1 MNHQDQSRD
10 QIERVRRFNRY
21 VTRRI
26 GVLSDDYLG
35 RGRPWGESRLMFE
48 IGPDGADV
56 RDLRERLALDSGYL
70 SRLLR
75 SLEGQGLVAIASSP
89 TDARVRRLSL
99 TEAGMREWET
109 LEAGSDEVAASL
121 LRPLDPGRRVRLITA
136 MEEVER
142 LLTAGAVQFDVVD
155 PVDRDAAACLRAY
168 IEELEQRIG
177 ARFDPTRGPTAEPH
191 ELVPPHGVFLL
202 ARLEG
207 TPVGCGAL
215 KIRGDGGAEIKRM
228 WISPTVRGL
237 GIATR
242 LLEGLEAQARQ
253 SGVARIVLDTSRF
266 HTEALALYRKR
277 GYVEIPPYNDNPY
290 ADHWFEKALAGAV
303 PAVAGVRP

>member
-1 MNHQDQSRD
+1 MNMQAQAQD

-48 IGPDGADV
+48 IGPQGADV
-56 RDLRERLALDSGYL
+56 RDLREHLGLDSGYL

-75 SLEGQGLVAIASSP
+75 SLQGQGLVGIAPSP
-89 TDARVRRLSL
+89 ADARVRRVVL

-109 LEAGSDEVAASL
+109 LEARSNDVAASL
-121 LRPLDPGRRVRLITA
+121 LQPLDPDRQARLVAA
-136 MEEVER
+136 MEEIER
-142 LLTAGAVQFDVVD
+142 LLTTATVQLGIVD
-155 PVDRDAAACLRAY
+155 PADRDAAACLRAY
-168 IEELEQRIG
+168 LEELEQRIG
-177 ARFDPTRGPTAEPH
+177 TRFDPTRGPTAQPH

-207 TPVGCGAL
+207 APVGCGAL
-215 KIRGDGGAEIKRM
+215 KIRGDGSGEIKRM
-228 WISPTVRGL
+228 WIAPTVRGL

-253 SGVARIVLDTSRF
+253 SGLARIVLDTSRF

-290 ADHWFEKALAGAV
+290 ADHWFEKPLVDAV
-303 PAVAGVRP
+303 PASAGVRP